1 MRWTRVDE
9 KTWEPFLRLLPP
21 SAEGCVVYLQ
31 EAGEFV
37 KFKRT
42 TEVLKMDR
50 ESTVVTHF
58 SLQEIR
64 ATFAH
69 QSSVMNQKLMCGAY
83 LRHQNRAKAVDA
95 AASDCYDE
103 TNPRPWHARPSRPTT
118 TTTATQHV
126 YIVKTIEPS
135 FARADPFFT
144 TRNPCHEPVFMS
156 VSSVT

>member
-1 MRWTRVDE
+1 MEGVRRTRVDE

-69 QSSVMNQKLMCGAY
+69 QGSVMNQKLMCGAY

-95 AASDCYDE
+95 AAATAMTKRTHDRGTRDHRARR
-103 TNPRPWHARPSRPTT
+103 PRPRRHST
-118 TTTATQHV
+118 
-126 YIVKTIEPS
+126 
-135 FARADPFFT
+135 FT
-144 TRNPCHEPVFMS
+144 L
-156 VSSVT
+156 